1 MHISENRERYIRH
14 TIDNPDGTKDY
25 FVADIV
31 NSFGQVQE
39 HQLDLLSH
47 EQVIDQVNRGIVFRV
62 TDQSGPRLRVDL
74 TTEADGIETNN
85 LSFEDTSDLDDL
97 SREYISINADYTT

>member
-1 MHISENRERYIRH
+1 MGAVCGCLN
-14 TIDNPDGTKDY
+14 T
-25 FVADIV
+25 
-31 NSFGQVQE
+31 
-39 HQLDLLSH
+39 QLR
-47 EQVIDQVNRGIVFRV
+47 EQVGGVFRV

-97 SREYISINADYTT
+97 AREYIRAHGLAPKVKKRD